1 MRKLPAAAVLA
12 ALWLPTIAS
21 AQGSTEAEIAALRAE
36 IEQLMERL
44 ERLERRTASEAV
56 AEADTADG
64 GTSQDDDEEGAI
76 ELDAAR
82 ETSPRLA
89 FSGDLRYRHE
99 SIDETGERSRNRH
112 RVRARLGAEAV
123 LADDLT
129 VEFVL
134 ATGGDDPVSANQTL
148 GSSFTRKDFGV
159 DRAWFDWRPTDRMRV
174 AGGKMPNPF
183 HRPGEHHLIFDR
195 DLNPEGLALGY
206 GFGDWFVN
214 VAGFVVEER
223 GDAPDVLLFGGQL
236 GYRTTLAGGA
246 RLTTGLSYYDYR
258 ATQGSAPFY
267 DGAAAGNRLDP
278 LGRYLSDFDDAEAFA
293 ELELDA
299 RGRPLTLFADYV
311 VNTAAARDDS
321 GFAVGARYGEVT
333 GRGGWA
339 FGWAYQALEA
349 DAVVGTFTDSDF
361 AGGGTDNEGHVL
373 EMSYGL
379 RERWRLDARYFAN
392 RRGADAGAERDYDRL
407 QIDVV
412 FDY

>member
-1 MRKLPAAAVLA
+1 MLKILAAALLA
-12 ALWLPTIAS
+12 ALWLPPLAL
-21 AQGSTEAEIAALRAE
+21 AQGSTEQEIAALRAD

-44 ERLERRTASEAV
+44 ERLERRAASAPAAPPAQAPDGPAGDDGEAEI
-56 AEADTADG
+56 ALG
-64 GTSQDDDEEGAI
+64 
-76 ELDAAR
+76 AAR
-82 ETSPRLA
+82 EAPPRLA

-99 SIDETGERSRNRH
+99 SIDEAGQRSRNRH
-112 RVRARLGAEAV
+112 RLRARLGAEAT
-123 LADDLT
+123 LAEDLT
-129 VEFVL
+129 VELVL

-159 DRAWFDWRPTDRMRV
+159 DRAYFDWRPTERARV

-206 GFGDWFVN
+206 GFGGWFFN
-214 VAGFVVEER
+214 LAGLVVEER
-223 GDAPDVLLFGGQL
+223 ADAPDALLFGGQL
-236 GYRTTLAGGA
+236 GYRAALAGGA
-246 RLTTGLSYYDYR
+246 RLTAGLSYYDYR

-267 DGAAAGNRLDP
+267 DGAAAGNRLDA

-299 RGRPLTLFADYV
+299 GGRPLLVFADYV
-311 VNTAAARDDS
+311 VNTAAAGDDS
-321 GFAVGARYGEVT
+321 GFAIGARYGAVA

-339 FGWAYQALEA
+339 LGWAYQALDA

-373 EMSYGL
+373 ELSYGL
-379 RERWRLDARYFAN
+379 RERWRFDARYFAN

-407 QIDVV
+407 QLDVV